1 MYLPKEVIQVFGL
14 YEASVENMEGVL
26 DEEEIC
32 TQGWEVMLRE
42 LEYRGVET
50 AWILY
55 VFAYMSFSSISREVW
70 TDSISLA
77 RVQLFSHNPRIQNPF
92 FLF

>member
-14 YEASVENMEGVL
+14 YEARVENMEDVL

-32 TQGWEVMLRE
+32 TQGWEVMMLRE

-50 AWILY
+50 TWILY
-55 VFAYMSFSSISREVW
+55 VFAYMSFFR
-70 TDSISLA
+70 
-77 RVQLFSHNPRIQNPF
+77 
-92 FLF
+92 